1 MSTKITPANKINPFS
16 LSFLKELFS
25 YRDLL
30 YMLVKREVNVLYKQ
44 TLLGFAWAI
53 VKPFLQMVVF
63 TLVFG
68 RLVNFQNMLDSG
80 LPYAVFSFAALVPWT
95 YFSTALT
102 SASGSLISNS
112 TILTKV
118 YFPRMIAPMTNVI
131 AKLLDFAIAL
141 VVLFGMLLFYGI
153 MPTVNLVFLPLMIL
167 LMVMLVLGMSLW
179 LSALSITYR
188 DVQQLM
194 AFVVQLMMFGA
205 PVVWPLNVIPDEY
218 RIWLGLYPMSGI
230 IEGFRVSI
238 TGIGTMPWDMLLTGS
253 ISTIF
258 ILFSGIFYFK
268 NKEYKLSD
276 VI

>member
-1 MSTKITPANKINPFS
+1 MSTKITAANKVNPFS
-16 LSFLKELFS
+16 LSFLKELYN

-53 VKPFLQMVVF
+53 VKPLLQMVVF

-68 RLVNFQNMLDSG
+68 RLVNFQNMLDNG

-112 TILTKV
+112 GILTKV

-141 VVLFGMLLFYGI
+141 IVLFGMLLFYGI
-153 MPTVNLVFLPLMIL
+153 TPTLSLLYLPLMVL
-167 LMVMLVLGMSLW
+167 LMVMLALGMSLW

-194 AFVVQLMMFGA
+194 AFVVQLLMFGA
-205 PVVWPLNVIPDEY
+205 PVVWPMSVVPEQY
-218 RIWLGLYPMSGI
+218 RIWLGIYPMSGI

-238 TGIGTMPWDMLLTGS
+238 TGIGQMPWDMLLTGS
-253 ISTIF
+253 ISTVVV
-258 ILFSGIFYFK
+258 LLSGVFYFK

>member
-1 MSTKITPANKINPFS
+1 MRTKITSADKEGVFS
-16 LSFLKELFS
+16 LSFLKDLYR

-44 TLLGFAWAI
+44 TVLGFAWVI
-53 VKPFLQMVVF
+53 LKPMLQMIVF
-63 TLVFG
+63 TVVFG
-68 RLVNFQNMLDSG
+68 RLINFESMMEEG
-80 LPYAVFSFAALVPWT
+80 VPYAVFSFAALVPWT

-102 SASGSLISNS
+102 SASGSLITNS
-112 TILTKV
+112 QILTKV
-118 YFPRMIAPMTNVI
+118 YFPRMIAPMTNVL
-131 AKLLDFAIAL
+131 AKLLDFGIAL
-141 VVLFGMLLFYGI
+141 IVLFGMLLFYGI
-153 MPTVNLVFLPLMIL
+153 TPTVNIVFLPLMVL
-167 LMVMLVLGMSLW
+167 LMVALALGMSLW

-194 AFVVQLMMFGA
+194 AFMVQLLMYGA
-205 PVVWPLNVIPDEY
+205 PVVWPLQLIPDEY
-218 RIWLGLYPMSGI
+218 RIWLGIYPMSGV

-253 ISTIF
+253 ISTF
-258 ILFSGIFYFK
+258 VILVSGLFYFK